1 MCACLA
7 ALQGG
12 QAGAG
17 GAVGSGS
24 GVGMAA
30 LTPSVQVDGAGGTP
44 RYNAVDA
51 EEGGHGNGLT
61 RREA

>member
-1 MCACLA
+1 VCACLA

-12 QAGAG
+12 QTGAG
-17 GAVGSGS
+17 VAVA
-24 GVGMAA
+24 VMPAV
-30 LTPSVQVDGAGGTP
+30 TRSVWPDVSVGTP
-44 RYNAVDA
+44 RYNAIDA